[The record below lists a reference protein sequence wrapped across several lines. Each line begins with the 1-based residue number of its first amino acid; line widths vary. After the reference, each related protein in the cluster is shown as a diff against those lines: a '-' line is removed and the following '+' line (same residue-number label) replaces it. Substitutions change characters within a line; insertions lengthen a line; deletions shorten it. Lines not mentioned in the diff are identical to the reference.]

1 MRVNFFSGKL
11 AWCCAVLAIATV
23 WGCGSGNEAG
33 DQNEVHREYLLDSR
47 MIGYTGVGGDIDGKH
62 NPTLK
67 ALKGERVKVTLINGE
82 LMAHDFVMDGV
93 GVRSDH
99 VLEEGDTTSVYFIAT
114 QSDEY
119 YCSIPGH
126 QQQMRGKFE
135 VVESMDQGPAYVYDV
150 GVSPRK
156 NNRPLNFG
164 FERGNLQDWKATGSA
179 FGSKSVTYDAAPWYP
194 EDVELG
200 QGGDYYVSSGG
211 ITNYQ
216 ATGTLVSETFEITH
230 PWASFKVSGGALADV
245 RVELVL
251 AENDEVIFKTSGHIT
266 EGNFE
271 GSEQVAF
278 RPVVADLSAHQG
290 KEMYIRIID
299 EETGVVSDIAY
310 IGDNIWAHIA
320 FDDFRFH
327 RVRPTYPNEFNPDD
341 VVILPPLDPV
351 ENSGLSGPDAVKAMI
366 VPDGFK
372 VTLAAAEPDIVRP
385 IGFAQDDRG
394 RLWVVE
400 ARTYPVRAEDGQGRD
415 RILIFEDTDGDGV
428 LDSRKVFM
436 EGLNLVSAI
445 EVGFGGVWLGAAP
458 YLMYIPIDETGDKP
472 AGEPQIL
479 LDGWGYQD
487 THEMLNSF
495 KWGPDGWLYGTHGV
509 FTHSNVGKPGAP
521 DSERQAINAGVFRYH
536 PLRHE
541 FEVFAHG
548 TSNPWGIDF
557 NDYGHPFITV
567 CVIPHLYHVIP
578 GGRYLRQAGEHFNP
592 FTYQDIQTIA
602 DHVHWLGDRGP
613 HAGNF
618 RSAAAGGGHAHSG
631 AAFYLGN
638 KHWGMDR
645 DAIMMNNIHGYR
657 VNVDHISRAGSGY
670 AASHGEDF
678 VNTNDFWS
686 QWLNFRITP
695 SGSMYVIDWYD
706 KNQCHSPN
714 PDVHDKSLGRIFRIS
729 HEKDQWVSVD
739 LSKKSS
745 LELVELQ
752 LHENDWYV
760 SHGRRI
766 LQERGADTQVHD
778 ALWEIFNNNPDVTR
792 KLRALWA
799 LHVTEGLPADRL
811 IALLDH
817 AEEYVRTWAVQL
829 LGDQASVSPETLRKF
844 ETMAKNDKSAMVRLY
859 LASAA
864 QRIEPAQR
872 WDLLAALAARADDKD
887 DANLPL
893 MVWYA
898 FEPLVEADA
907 NKAIAIAKK
916 SDFSD
921 LLAFTAR
928 RISDQGDKNTAQ
940 RQLKTMKDDLLKE
953 RNHTPPL
960 HNALETIDRRL
971 AELAAGD

>member
-1 MRVNFFSGKL
+1 MCIKFLKDKL
-11 AWCCAVLAIATV
+11 VWSCSFLAVFLLA
-23 WGCGSGNEAG
+23 GCGSSNDA
-33 DQNEVHREYLLDSR
+33 DDPNTVHREYVLDSR

-62 NPTLK
+62 NPTLT
-67 ALKGERVKVTLINGE
+67 ALKGERVKVTLVNGE
-82 LMAHDFVMDGV
+82 LMAHDFVMDKL
-93 GVRSDH
+93 GVRTEY
-99 VLEEGDTTSVYFIAT
+99 VLEEGDTTSVYFIA
-114 QSDEY
+114 QESDEY

-126 QQQMRGKFE
+126 EQQMRGRFE
-135 VVESMDQGPAYVYDV
+135 VVESMGSGSDYVYDV

-156 NNRPLNFG
+156 NGRPLNFG
-164 FERGNLQDWKATGSA
+164 FERGSLQDWRATGTA
-179 FGSKSVTYDAAPWYP
+179 FGPKSVTYDASPWYP
-194 EDVELG
+194 DSIQLG

-211 ITNYQ
+211 VTNYQ

-251 AENDEVIFKTSGHIT
+251 AETDEVFFKSTGHIT
-266 EGNFE
+266 EGPFE
-271 GSEQVAF
+271 GEEQVAF
-278 RPVVADLSAHQG
+278 RPVVADLRPHHG
-290 KEMYIRIID
+290 KEMFIRVID

-327 RVRPTYPNEFNPDD
+327 EVRPTYPNEFNPDD
-341 VVILPPLDPV
+341 IVILPPLDPV

-366 VPDGFK
+366 VPDGFQ

-400 ARTYPVRAEDGQGRD
+400 AHTYPVRAEEGKGRD
-415 RILIFEDTDGDGV
+415 RILIFEDTNGDGV

-445 EVGFGGVWLGAAP
+445 EVGFGGVWIGAAP
-458 YLMYIPIDETGDKP
+458 YLMYIPIDESGDKP
-472 AGEPQIL
+472 AGDPQIL
-479 LDGWGYQD
+479 LDGWGYHD

-495 KWGPDGWLYGTHGV
+495 RWGPDGWLYGTHGI

-521 DSERQAINAGVFRYH
+521 DSERQQINAGVFRYH
-536 PLRHE
+536 PIRHE

-592 FTYQDIQTIA
+592 YTYQDIQTVA

-618 RSAAAGGGHAHSG
+618 RSAAAGGGHAHAG
-631 AAFYLGN
+631 AVFYLGN
-638 KHWGMDR
+638 EHWGMGR
-645 DAIMMNNIHGYR
+645 DALLMNNIHGYR
-657 VNVDHISRAGSGY
+657 VNIDHIARSGSGY
-670 AASHGEDF
+670 TASHGEDF
-678 VNTNDFWS
+678 VNANDFWS

-695 SGSMYVIDWYD
+695 SGSMFVIDWYD

-729 HEKDQWVSVD
+729 HEKDQWVQVD
-739 LSKKSS
+739 LAKKSS
-745 LELVELQ
+745 LELVEYQ
-752 LHENDWYV
+752 LHANEWYV
-760 SHGRRI
+760 SHGRRL
-766 LQERGADTQVHD
+766 LQERGADKQVHD
-778 ALWEIFNNNPDVTR
+778 ALWDIFDNNPDVTR

-799 LHVTEGLPADRL
+799 LHVTDGLPTERL
-811 IALLDH
+811 VTLLDH
-817 AEEYVRTWAVQL
+817 SEDYVRTWAVQL
-829 LGDQASVSPETLRKF
+829 LSEQDNVSESALRKF
-844 ETMAKNDKSAMVRLY
+844 EAMAKNDNSAMVRLY

-872 WDLLAALAARADDKD
+872 WELLTGLAGRAEDKE

-893 MVWYA
+893 MIWYA
-898 FEPLVEADA
+898 FEPLVGMDA
-907 NKAIAIAKK
+907 NKAIAIAKR
-916 SDFSD
+916 SELPN

-928 RISDQGDKNTAQ
+928 RIGDQDDKRTAA
-940 RQLKTMKDDLLKE
+940 RQLNSLKEELLKE
-953 RNHTPPL
+953 RNHTPAL
-960 HNALETIDRRL
+960 HAAFETIDRKL
-971 AELAAGD
+971 VELSSGN